1 MRNFVD
7 DGVDTCLKVQNHK
20 SVQMEGSNR
29 AFCNRCNCFFALE
42 SSGDDFFISNK
53 KQHQCQLDKC
63 AICQEHLGYLS
74 ERDKI
79 RFRRLLRCYLHYKT
93 VTEPCKD

>member
-1 MRNFVD
+1 M
-7 DGVDTCLKVQNHK
+7 KVQNHK

-29 AFCNRCNCFFALE
+29 AFCNRCNCFIALE

-74 ERDKI
+74 ERDKV
-79 RFRRLLRCYLHYKT
+79 RFRIIRQEAELEIFFLGLPFLR
-93 VTEPCKD
+93 ES